1 VPTDRS
7 RCHLNIEKGDWD
19 MVILGIDAHKR
30 THTVVV
36 IDERGREVASKTTK
50 TTTTAAHL
58 ELVRWAEQFGLER
71 EWAVEDCRHLSRRLE
86 ADLLSAGERIRRVP
100 PKLMAKARDSART
113 YGKSDP
119 IDALAVA
126 RAALREPDLPMAQ
139 LDGPARELRLLVDH
153 REDLVKDRTG
163 HINRLRWHLH
173 ELDPS
178 WDPPARTIT
187 SYNTLDR
194 IAKRLQGDDRLV
206 ARIAA
211 DLVDRIRSLTVTERA
226 LQRDITERVNSMT
239 PCLLAL
245 VGVGPLIAAK
255 IVAEV
260 ADVRRFKHKDAFARH
275 NGTAPLPAWSG
286 NPNRH
291 RLSRT
296 GNRQLNAAIHRIA
309 ITQLSHHPDAK
320 AFRDRRIA
328 TGDTGTEALRALK
341 RRLSDVV
348 FRALLL
354 DAEPAHLANLTH
366 AA

>member
-1 VPTDRS
+1 MTNPHQPDRVEHRMERTYEVAATPEQVWDAIATADGISAWMVPT
-7 RCHLNIEKGDWD
+7 
-19 MVILGIDAHKR
+19 
-30 THTVVV
+30 
-36 IDERGREVASKTTK
+36 
-50 TTTTAAHL
+50 
-58 ELVRWAEQFGLER
+58 
-71 EWAVEDCRHLSRRLE
+71 RL
-86 ADLLSAGERIRRVP
+86 DPQIGGERIRRVP

-153 REDLVKDRTG
+153 RRPGQGPHRAHQPAPLASPRARPELGPTG
-163 HINRLRWHLH
+163 PNDHQLQ
-173 ELDPS
+173 DPRS
-178 WDPPARTIT
+178 HRGAPPR
-187 SYNTLDR
+187 
-194 IAKRLQGDDRLV
+194 GDDRLV

-226 LQRDITERVNSMT
+226 LQRDITERVDSMT

-309 ITQLSHHPDAK
+309 ITQLSHHPDAR

-354 DAEPAHLANLTH
+354 DAEPAHPADLAH
-366 AA
+366 AARHRSR